1 MSMYITFIELS
12 LLSHNVKGKLH
23 TLSNVI
29 NPSDKQKPIC
39 LFLTTSKAP
48 KHLKQSNR
56 KHEAR
61 PKVNP

>member
-29 NPSDKQKPIC
+29 NPSDKQAYLSI
-39 LFLTTSKAP
+39 LDNL
-48 KHLKQSNR
+48 
-56 KHEAR
+56 
-61 PKVNP
+61 